1 MNPKDKRKMLFI
13 SANYS
18 SFVRQDAEF
27 FAQHFELDR
36 FQFGSRKGF
45 SMIVWQIR
53 LLIWLLQ
60 RIRKSSVVFIWFA
73 DYHSFLPTLVAKWF
87 GRKSVLVIGGYDAA
101 KLPEYNYGGHN
112 SKLRSWMILKSC
124 RWATRIL
131 PVSKFVDLELTK
143 RIGKIGIDKRTIVYN
158 GVDLSVFEEKIEPAK
173 LREGV
178 ICVSIADSDNRA
190 KIKGLDL
197 FMQVAAGM
205 PDLQFT
211 LIGVSEPLLHSL
223 NAVKTNNL
231 QIFGKVGHHDLLNYF
246 ERAKV
251 VCQFSRFESFGM
263 AVAEGMACGCIAV
276 TTPGTGA
283 SEILDESCGIVTP
296 GLRLEEL
303 VESIR
308 QAMNLESR
316 YSENARVRVRNSFSL
331 EKRTTKLLSII
342 NE

>member
-1 MNPKDKRKMLFI
+1 MSRKRLLFVNHI
-13 SANYS
+13 SAKAKFVTNDKEILEKKYDVTQYES
-18 SFVRQDAEF
+18 DLSNNFTFLFSFVSQF
-27 FAQHFELDR
+27 FYLLTHIHKFD
-36 FQFGSRKGF
+36 
-45 SMIVWQIR
+45 IVY
-53 LLIWLLQ
+53 
-60 RIRKSSVVFIWFA
+60 IWFA
-73 DYHSFLPTLVAKWF
+73 DYHSFLPTLVTKWL

-131 PVSKFVDLELTK
+131 PVSKFVDQELTK
-143 RIGKIGIDKRTIVYN
+143 RLGKIGIEKRTIVYN
-158 GVDLSVFEEKIEPAK
+158 GVDLSVFEEKREPAK
-173 LREGV
+173 FREGV
-178 ICVSIADSDNRA
+178 ICVSIADSDDRT

-276 TTPGTGA
+276 TTP
-283 SEILDESCGIVTP
+283 
-296 GLRLEEL
+296 
-303 VESIR
+303 
-308 QAMNLESR
+308 
-316 YSENARVRVRNSFSL
+316 
-331 EKRTTKLLSII
+331 
-342 NE
+342 

>member
-1 MNPKDKRKMLFI
+1 MLFV

-36 FQFGSRKGF
+36 FQFGSRKRF
-45 SMIVWQIR
+45 AMLVWQIK
-53 LLIWLLQ
+53 LLIWLLR
-60 RIRKSSVVFIWFA
+60 RIRKSSVVFIWFG
-73 DYHSFLPTLVAKWF
+73 DYHSFLPTLIAKLF
-87 GRKSVLVIGGYDAA
+87 GRKSILVIGGYDAA

-124 RWATRIL
+124 TWATRIL
-131 PVSKFVDLELTK
+131 PVSRFVDQELSK
-143 RIGKIGIDKRTIVYN
+143 RIGHVGLDKRTIVYN
-158 GVDLSVFEEKIEPAK
+158 GVDLSVFEEKKERAT

-178 ICVSIADSDNRA
+178 ICVSIADSENRA

-197 FMQVAAGM
+197 LMQVAAGM
-205 PDLQFT
+205 PDLEFT
-211 LIGVSEPLLHSL
+211 LIGVSEPLLGAL
-223 NAVKTNNL
+223 NASKTNNL
-231 QIFGKVGHHDLLNYF
+231 QILGKIGHHELLNHF

-296 GLRLEEL
+296 GLKLEEL

-316 YSENARVRVRNSFSL
+316 YSENARVRVRKSFSL
-331 EKRTTKLLSII
+331 EKRTTKLLSIV